1 MAYALKTGL
10 IEEADIIWALNTVTL
25 ELGITEVTATRED
38 VIAEADS
45 IAFDETE
52 ASEDQKMN
60 ALGMVSDG
68 TYLENVL
75 AALDDYAVEHGLTGG
90 DSVVYRDLFDTRL
103 MGALTPRP
111 SEVQARFASL
121 YEESPKEATDWY
133 YTFSRD
139 TDYIRRYRVK
149 KDVKWQTH
157 TEYGDLDIL
166 STKAKQYGFT
176 MLLKNGQK
184 LTCAGDEPLNENCFG
199 YAEGSDWLM
208 HEAFCLYSQRDQ
220 YDPYEKHH
228 STVREAC
235 ELAAYLNVPN
245 LILYHTEDDNIERRK
260 ALYTAEGRLYYK
272 GNLYVPDDLECI
284 ELDKEE

>member
-1 MAYALKTGL
+1 MTGVGYNQMERLIMLGTGNALVTRCYNTCFAIQDDDEYFLVDSGGGNGIMRQL
-10 IEEADIIWALNTVTL
+10 QDADISMAQIHHIFLTHEHTDHL
-25 ELGITEVTATRED
+25 
-38 VIAEADS
+38 
-45 IAFDETE
+45 
-52 ASEDQKMN
+52 
-60 ALGMVSDG
+60 LGMIWMIRMIATKMRREQYEGNLRIYCHS
-68 TYLENVL
+68 
-75 AALDDYAVEHGLTGG
+75 ALVETVRTIANLT
-90 DSVVYRDLFDTRL
+90 LPKKFTRL
-103 MGALTPRP
+103 LDHRIQFVPLHDGDTKHILDYD
-111 SEVQARFASL
+111 V
-121 YEESPKEATDWY
+121 
-133 YTFSRD
+133 TFF
-139 TDYIRRYRVK
+139 
-149 KDVKWQTH
+149 
-157 TEYGDLDIL
+157 DIL

-176 MLLKNGQK
+176 MRLKNGQK

-220 YDPYEKHH
+220 YNPYEKHH

>member
-1 MAYALKTGL
+1 MEKLYVFGTGNANATHYYNTCFALRDGDQYFMVDAVGGNGILRILEDMKIDYPQIHHLFVTHEHTDHILGV
-10 IEEADIIWALNTVTL
+10 IWLVRF
-25 ELGITEVTATRED
+25 IATRMKNGKYDGDFQIYCHDGLVSTIDTFCKLTLQDKFYRLIGDRIHLIPVHDGETLHILDYD
-38 VIAEADS
+38 V
-45 IAFDETE
+45 
-52 ASEDQKMN
+52 
-60 ALGMVSDG
+60 
-68 TYLENVL
+68 
-75 AALDDYAVEHGLTGG
+75 
-90 DSVVYRDLFDTRL
+90 
-103 MGALTPRP
+103 
-111 SEVQARFASL
+111 
-121 YEESPKEATDWY
+121 
-133 YTFSRD
+133 TFF
-139 TDYIRRYRVK
+139 
-149 KDVKWQTH
+149 
-157 TEYGDLDIL
+157 DIL

-176 MLLKNGQK
+176 MRLKNGQK
-184 LTCAGDEPLNENCFG
+184 LTCAGDEPLNEKCFG